1 MRLTCFIVLGALI
14 TGCAGTKPSVLRD
27 HIENLGR
34 SLSTVVKNNPGIRSI
49 AVTQAEGNDEDL
61 SRWFAQEL
69 ESQFVGNESITVVDR
84 ENLDEL
90 LAEYRLVL
98 SDIFDEERRPRIG
111 QLVGADALVIT
122 EIRLSPDKSYYSLRG
137 RLVTLDEGRVV
148 ATEGATL
155 ATEDLVFTEDGSV
168 SGRRGGFFSTVGNV
182 ILAVGKIPATPVTI
196 LLDIFETTCT
206 NERGVGSRITLSY
219 PERVLKGI
227 WDGVPIP
234 ISWISGA
241 TGNDL
246 YLTRGMWNT
255 WL

>member
-1 MRLTCFIVLGALI
+1 MRLTSLTILGVLI
-14 TGCAGTKPSVLRD
+14 TGCAGTKPSVLRN
-27 HIENLGR
+27 HIEDLGR
-34 SLSTVVKNNPGIRSI
+34 NLSALAENDPGIRSI
-49 AVTQAEGNDEDL
+49 AVTQTEGNDEDL

-69 ESQFVGNESITVVDR
+69 EAEFVGNESITVVDR
-84 ENLDEL
+84 ENLEEV
-90 LAEYRLVL
+90 LAEHRLVL

-137 RLVTLDEGRVV
+137 RLVTLNEGRVV
-148 ATEGATL
+148 ATESATL
-155 ATEDLVFTEDGSV
+155 ASEDLVFTEDGSV
-168 SGRRGGFFSTVGNV
+168 SGTRGGFFSAVGNV
-182 ILAVGKIPATPVTI
+182 ILAVGKMPATPVTM

-234 ISWISGA
+234 FSWISGA

-246 YLTRGMWNT
+246 YLTRGMWNA
-255 WL
+255 WF